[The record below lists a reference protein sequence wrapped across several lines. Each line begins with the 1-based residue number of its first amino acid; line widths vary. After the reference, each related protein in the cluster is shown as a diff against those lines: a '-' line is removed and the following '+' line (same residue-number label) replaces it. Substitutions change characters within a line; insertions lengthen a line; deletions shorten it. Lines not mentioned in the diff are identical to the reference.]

1 MFGDAAIDAAA
12 ADENDEVVVVGLVV
26 CSNKK
31 SLNRKTKRKF
41 FNFLFETKPTSD
53 QKFEFWKIVH

>member
-12 ADENDEVVVVGLVV
+12 ADDENDEVVVVGLVV

-31 SLNRKTKRKF
+31 SLNRKTKINF
-41 FNFLFETKPTSD
+41 FYFLFETK
-53 QKFEFWKIVH
+53 